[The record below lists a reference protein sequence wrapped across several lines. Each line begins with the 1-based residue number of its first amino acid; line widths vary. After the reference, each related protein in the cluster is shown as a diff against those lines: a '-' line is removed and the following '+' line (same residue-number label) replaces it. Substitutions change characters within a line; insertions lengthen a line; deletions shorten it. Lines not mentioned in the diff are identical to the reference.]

1 MEELDFLLS
10 DFADVE
16 YGIEAL
22 LVVLRTLEEMYDMER
37 EEAVKANLT
46 VIIRQLDS
54 LREDLREDITNLDL
68 WMLKSKKEN

>member
-1 MEELDFLLS
+1 MEELDLLLS

-16 YGIEAL
+16 YGIESL
-22 LVVLRTLEEMYDMER
+22 LVVLRALEEIYDMER
-37 EEAVKANLT
+37 EEALKANLT

-68 WMLKSKKEN
+68 WMMKTKREN

>member
-1 MEELDFLLS
+1 MEELDLLLS
-10 DFADVE
+10 DFAEVE
-16 YGIEAL
+16 YGMESL
-22 LVVLRTLEEMYDMER
+22 LVVLRALEEIYDMER

-68 WMLKSKKEN
+68 WMLKTKKEN

>member
-16 YGIEAL
+16 YGIESL
-22 LVVLRTLEEMYDMER
+22 LVVLRALEEIYDMER

-46 VIIRQLDS
+46 VIMRQLDS

-68 WMLKSKKEN
+68 WMLKAKKEN

>member
-16 YGIEAL
+16 YGIDAL
-22 LVVLRTLEEMYDMER
+22 LVVLRALEEMYDMER
-37 EEAVKANLT
+37 EEALKANLT
-46 VIIRQLDS
+46 VIMRQLDS

-68 WMLKSKKEN
+68 WMLKAKKEN

>member
-1 MEELDFLLS
+1 MEELDLLLS

-16 YGIEAL
+16 YGIESL
-22 LVVLRTLEEMYDMER
+22 LVVLRALEEMYDMER
-37 EEAVKANLT
+37 EEALKANLT

-68 WMLKSKKEN
+68 WMLKTKKEN